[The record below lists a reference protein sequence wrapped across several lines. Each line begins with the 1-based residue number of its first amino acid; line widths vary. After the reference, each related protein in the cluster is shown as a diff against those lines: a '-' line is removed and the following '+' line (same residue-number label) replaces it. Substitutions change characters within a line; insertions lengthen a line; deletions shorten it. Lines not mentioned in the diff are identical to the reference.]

1 MYTLSMQGS
10 KDLYPCPSLS
20 NPEGGGGWGVEGLG
34 VGAGTVKIVP
44 LERGKLN
51 VFHSS
56 VADQDTMYILFQ
68 YELFFKGFKA

>member
-1 MYTLSMQGS
+1 M
-10 KDLYPCPSLS
+10 
-20 NPEGGGGWGVEGLG
+20 GGGGFGGG
-34 VGAGTVKIVP
+34 GGTVKIVP

-56 VADQDTMYILFQ
+56 VVDQDTMYILFQ